1 MCRRANGANK
11 AVKKLFKIFF
21 ISLVVTIAAATGT
34 FAQTDREVINSLAG
48 KNIGVQTGS
57 TLETIAPHII
67 KDPVLSY
74 YPTNPDGLMALHAGK
89 IDAMLID
96 EPILRYFN
104 ALSDNPVRVIVSNDY
119 SEYLATAF
127 QKNAAGEKLR
137 DEYNDFLNSVEK
149 EGKLQEL
156 KDKWVNRPGDNPE
169 IFDYENLPDIN
180 GQMVIATEPFFAPFQ
195 YMSGNRLAGYEI
207 ELVAEFCRRSGYKPV
222 FKIVTFDGIITG
234 LATGAYDM
242 AAAGLAIT
250 GERELSVNFS
260 EPIYINHAAIA
271 VIDNAAAA
279 AGATDQ
285 GNRLVNSFYR
295 NFIQEDRWKL
305 FVDGA
310 LVTLIIMLAS
320 ITAGTVLGF
329 GVYLLTRTGRKA
341 AVTITNLCKSVIQ
354 AFPMV
359 VLLMILYYVVF
370 AHSGFSSVAVSIIGF
385 TLTFACAMHGMLISG
400 ERAVDPGQAE
410 AAYSLG
416 YGNSKAFFR
425 FILPQSAV
433 HFLPAYEDEVIN
445 HIKATAVVGYISVV
459 DLTKA
464 GDIIRGR
471 TYDAVM
477 PLAAVSVIYAL
488 MSLVMRQVIRAAARR
503 VDTKN
508 RTEAVILKGLEI
520 SCPPGNICTA
530 GTNRSESGKDR
541 KPILDIRHLK
551 KQFETSVI
559 LSDVSAEIYDGN
571 VIAVIGPSG
580 TGKSTFIRCLNL
592 LNTPTSGQIF
602 LDGEEITAEGYE
614 PVRVR
619 RKVGMVFQ
627 QFNLFN
633 HLTVLENAII
643 PQMDILGRSRQE
655 ACDIAVNNLK
665 RVGLED
671 RLLRYPD
678 ALSGGQKQRAAIAR
692 TLSMNPEVILLDE
705 PTSALDPSLVGE
717 VEFIISELA
726 REGHTMVIVTH
737 EMNLVRS
744 VANRVFFMT
753 DGGIYE
759 DGTPDQIFNQ
769 PQGEKTAQFVFNF
782 RHIEAQLNH
791 NIESYIETVSRAAN
805 FCSILGLSRACIYR
819 VQLVIEELGLHVILP
834 RIPEETGIHLV
845 LETSDKDDT
854 LKITMKYRPLQS
866 DMCLK
871 LKDEDRMIS
880 DMLQYAVRDIRVDE
894 EGLTALVVK

>member
-1 MCRRANGANK
+1 MLTIS
-11 AVKKLFKIFF
+11 AV
-21 ISLVVTIAAATGT
+21 TGT
-34 FAQTDREVINSLAG
+34 FAQTDSDIISGLAG

-57 TLETIAPHII
+57 TLETIAPHIL
-67 KDPVLSY
+67 KNPVLSY
-74 YPTNPDGLMALHAGK
+74 FPTNPDGLVALHAGK

-96 EPILRYFN
+96 EPILRYYN
-104 ALSDNPVRVIVSNDY
+104 ALSDKPVRVIVSNDY

-127 QKNAAGEKLR
+127 QKNAAGGKLR
-137 DEYNDFLNSVEK
+137 DEYNAFLASLEK
-149 EGKLQEL
+149 EGGLQEL
-156 KDKWVNRPGDNPE
+156 KDKWINSPSDNPE

-180 GQMVIATEPFFAPFQ
+180 GQLVIATEPSFAPFQ
-195 YMSGNRLAGYEI
+195 FMSGNRISGYET
-207 ELVAEFCRRSGYKPV
+207 ELIAEFCRRAGYKPV
-222 FKIVTFDGIITG
+222 FKIVSFDGIITG

-250 GERELSVNFS
+250 DERKQSVNFS
-260 EPIYINHAAIA
+260 ESIYINHAAIA
-271 VIDNAAAA
+271 VIDDAAA

-285 GNRLVNSFYR
+285 GNRLADSFYR

-305 FVDGA
+305 FADGA
-310 LVTLIIMLAS
+310 LVTLLIMLAS
-320 ITAGTVLGF
+320 IFAGTVLGF

-341 AVTITNLCKSVIQ
+341 AVAITNLCKRVIQ

-370 AHSGFSSVAVSIIGF
+370 AHSGLSSVAVSIVGF

-400 ERAVDPGQAE
+400 ENAVDPGQAE

-416 YGNSKAFFR
+416 YGNSRAFFR

-445 HIKATAVVGYISVV
+445 HIKATAIVGYISVV

-471 TYDAVM
+471 TYDAIM

-488 MSLVMRQVIRAAARR
+488 MSFVMRQIIRAAARR
-503 VDTKN
+503 IDTKN
-508 RTEAVILKGLEI
+508 RTEAEILKGLEI
-520 SCPPGNICTA
+520 GSSSDGIRA
-530 GTNRSESGKDR
+530 VRTNRSGSGNER

-559 LSDVSAEIYDGN
+559 LNDVNAEIYEGN
-571 VIAVIGPSG
+571 VIAIIGPSG

-592 LNTPTSGQIF
+592 LNVPTSGRIF
-602 LDGEEITAEGYE
+602 LDGEEITADGYE
-614 PVRVR
+614 PVKVR

-633 HLTVLENAII
+633 HLTVLENAIV
-643 PQMDILGRSRQE
+643 PQVDILGRSRQE
-655 ACDIAVNNLK
+655 ACDIAVKNLK

-759 DGTPDQIFNQ
+759 DGTPEQIFNH

-782 RHIEAQLNH
+782 RHIETELNH
-791 NIESYIETVSRAAN
+791 NVESYIEAVSRASN

-834 RIPEETGIHLV
+834 KLPEGEGIHLI
-845 LETSDKDDT
+845 LETSNKDDT
-854 LKITMKYRPLQS
+854 LKIIMKYNLPEGDTLS
-866 DMCLK
+866 E
-871 LKDEDRMIS
+871 LKDADRMIS
-880 DMLQYAVRDIRVDE
+880 DMLQYAVRDICVDE

>member
-1 MCRRANGANK
+1 M
-11 AVKKLFKIFF
+11 KKLLKILLLSLLLT
-21 ISLVVTIAAATGT
+21 ISAVTGT
-34 FAQTDREVINSLAG
+34 FALTDSDIINGLAG

-57 TLETIAPHII
+57 TLETIAPRII

-74 YPTNPDGLMALHAGK
+74 FPTNPDGLVALHAGK
-89 IDAMLID
+89 IDAMIID
-96 EPILRYFN
+96 EPILKYYN
-104 ALSDNPVRVIVSNDY
+104 ALSDKPVRVIVSNDY

-127 QKNAAGEKLR
+127 QKNEAGGKLR
-137 DEYNDFLNSVEK
+137 DEYNAFLASLEK
-149 EGKLQEL
+149 EGRLQEL
-156 KDKWVNRPGDNPE
+156 KDKWINSPSDNPE

-180 GQMVIATEPFFAPFQ
+180 GQLVIATEPSFAPFQ
-195 YMSGNRLAGYEI
+195 FMSGNRISGYET
-207 ELVAEFCRRSGYKPV
+207 ELIAEFCRRAGYKPV
-222 FKIVTFDGIITG
+222 FKIVSFDGIITG

-242 AAAGLAIT
+242 AAAGLGIT
-250 GERELSVNFS
+250 DERKLSVNFS
-260 EPIYINHAAIA
+260 ESIYINHAAIA
-271 VIDNAAAA
+271 VIDDMAA
-279 AGATDQ
+279 AGATNQ
-285 GNRLVNSFYR
+285 GNRLADSFYR

-305 FVDGA
+305 FSDGA
-310 LVTLIIMLAS
+310 LVTLLIMLAS
-320 ITAGTVLGF
+320 IFAGTVLGF

-341 AVTITNLCKSVIQ
+341 AVTITNLCKRVIQ

-370 AHSGFSSVAVSIIGF
+370 AHSGLSSVAVSIVGF

-400 ERAVDPGQAE
+400 ENAVDPGQAE

-416 YGNSKAFFR
+416 YGNSRAFFR

-445 HIKATAVVGYISVV
+445 HIKATAIVGYISVV

-471 TYDAVM
+471 TYDAIM

-488 MSLVMRQVIRAAARR
+488 MSFVMRQIIRAAARR
-503 VDTKN
+503 IDTKN
-508 RTEAVILKGLEI
+508 RTEAEILKGLEI
-520 SCPPGNICTA
+520 GSSSDGIRA
-530 GTNRSESGKDR
+530 VRTNRSGSGNER

-559 LSDVSAEIYDGN
+559 LNDVNAEIYEGN
-571 VIAVIGPSG
+571 VIAIIGPSG

-592 LNTPTSGQIF
+592 LNVPTSGRIF
-602 LDGEEITAEGYE
+602 LDGEEITADGYE
-614 PVRVR
+614 PVKVR

-633 HLTVLENAII
+633 HLTVLENAIV
-643 PQMDILGRSRQE
+643 PQVDILGRSRQE
-655 ACDIAVNNLK
+655 ACDIAVKNLK

-671 RLLRYPD
+671 RLLRYPS

-692 TLSMNPEVILLDE
+692 TLSMNPELILLDE

-726 REGHTMVIVTH
+726 REGHTMIIVTH

-753 DGGIYE
+753 DGEIYE
-759 DGTPDQIFNQ
+759 DGTPEQIFSH
-769 PQGEKTAQFVFNF
+769 PQKEKTAQFVFNF
-782 RHIEAQLNH
+782 RHIEMQLNH

-834 RIPEETGIHLV
+834 MLPDESEIHLIM
-845 LETSDKDDT
+845 ETTNKDDT
-854 LKITMKYRPLQS
+854 LKITMKYQLPQG
-866 DMCLK
+866 DMLSE
-871 LKDEDRMIS
+871 LKDTDRLIS
-880 DMLQYAVRDIRVDE
+880 DMLQYAVRDIQMNE
-894 EGLTALVVK
+894 EGLTAFVVK

>member
-1 MCRRANGANK
+1 M
-11 AVKKLFKIFF
+11 KKLLKILF
-21 ISLVVTIAAATGT
+21 ISLVLTISAVTGT
-34 FAQTDREVINSLAG
+34 FAQTDSDIISGLAG

-57 TLETIAPHII
+57 TLETIAPRII
-67 KDPVLSY
+67 KDPALSY
-74 YPTNPDGLMALHAGK
+74 FPTSPDGLMALHAGK
-89 IDAMLID
+89 IDAMIID
-96 EPILRYFN
+96 EPILRYYN
-104 ALSDNPVRVIVSNDY
+104 ALSDKPVRVIVSNDY

-137 DEYNDFLNSVEK
+137 DEYNAFLASLEK
-149 EGKLQEL
+149 EGRLQEL
-156 KDKWVNRPGDNPE
+156 KDKWINSPSDNPE

-180 GQMVIATEPFFAPFQ
+180 GQLVIATEPSFAPFQ
-195 YMSGNRLAGYEI
+195 FMSGNRISGYET
-207 ELVAEFCRRSGYKPV
+207 ELIAEFCRRAGYKPV
-222 FKIVTFDGIITG
+222 FKIVSFDGIITG

-242 AAAGLAIT
+242 AAAGLGIT
-250 GERELSVNFS
+250 DERKLSVNFS
-260 EPIYINHAAIA
+260 ESIYINHAAIA
-271 VIDNAAAA
+271 VIDDSAV

-285 GNRLVNSFYR
+285 GNRLADSFYR

-305 FVDGA
+305 FADGA
-310 LVTLIIMLAS
+310 LVTLLIMLAS
-320 ITAGTVLGF
+320 IFAGTVLGF

-341 AVTITNLCKSVIQ
+341 AVTITNLCKRVIQ

-370 AHSGFSSVAVSIIGF
+370 AHSGLSSVAVSIVGF

-400 ERAVDPGQAE
+400 EMAVDPGQAE

-416 YGNSKAFFR
+416 YGNSRAFFR
-425 FILPQSAV
+425 FVLPQSAV

-445 HIKATAVVGYISVV
+445 HIKATAIVGYISVV

-471 TYDAVM
+471 TYDAIM
-477 PLAAVSVIYAL
+477 PLAAVSVMYAL
-488 MSLVMRQVIRAAARR
+488 MSFVMRQIIRAAARR
-503 VDTKN
+503 IDTKN
-508 RTEAVILKGLEI
+508 RTEAEILKGLEI
-520 SCPPGNICTA
+520 GSSSDGIRA
-530 GTNRSESGKDR
+530 VRTNRSGSGNER

-559 LSDVSAEIYDGN
+559 LNDVNAEIYEGN
-571 VIAVIGPSG
+571 VIAIIGPSG

-592 LNTPTSGQIF
+592 LNEPTSGRIF
-602 LDGEEITAEGYE
+602 LDGEEITADGYE

-633 HLTVLENAII
+633 HLTVLENAIV
-643 PQMDILGRSRQE
+643 PQVDILGRSRQE
-655 ACDIAVNNLK
+655 ACDIAVKNLK

-744 VANRVFFMT
+744 VANRVFFMA

-759 DGTPDQIFNQ
+759 DGTPEQIFNH

-782 RHIEAQLNH
+782 RHIETELNH
-791 NIESYIETVSRAAN
+791 NIESYIEAVSRAAN

-834 RIPEETGIHLV
+834 KLPEGEGIHLI
-845 LETSDKDDT
+845 LETSNKDDT
-854 LKITMKYRPLQS
+854 LKIIMKYNLPEGDTRS
-866 DMCLK
+866 E
-871 LKDEDRMIS
+871 LKDVDRMIS
-880 DMLQYAVRDIRVDE
+880 DMLQYAVRDICVDE
-894 EGLTALVVK
+894 EGLTALIAK

>member
-1 MCRRANGANK
+1 M
-11 AVKKLFKIFF
+11 KKLLKILF
-21 ISLVVTIAAATGT
+21 ISLVLTISAVTGT
-34 FAQTDREVINSLAG
+34 FALTDSDIISGLAG

-57 TLETIAPHII
+57 TLETIAPHIL

-74 YPTNPDGLMALHAGK
+74 FPTNPDGLMALHAGK

-96 EPILRYFN
+96 EPILRYYN
-104 ALSDNPVRVIVSNDY
+104 ALSDKPVRVIVSNDY

-137 DEYNDFLNSVEK
+137 DEYNAFLASLEK
-149 EGKLQEL
+149 EGGLQEL
-156 KDKWVNRPGDNPE
+156 KDKWINNPSDNPE
-169 IFDYENLPDIN
+169 IFDYENLPNIN
-180 GQMVIATEPFFAPFQ
+180 GRLVIATEPSFAPFQ
-195 YMSGNRLAGYEI
+195 FMAGNRISGYEI
-207 ELVAEFCRRSGYKPV
+207 ELIAEFCRRSGYKPV
-222 FKIVTFDGIITG
+222 FKIVSFDGIITG

-250 GERELSVNFS
+250 DERKLSVNFS
-260 EPIYINHAAIA
+260 ESIYINHAAIA
-271 VIDNAAAA
+271 VIDDAAA
-279 AGATDQ
+279 AGATDR
-285 GNRLVNSFYR
+285 GNRLADSFYR

-305 FVDGA
+305 FARGA
-310 LVTLIIMLAS
+310 LVTLLIMLAS
-320 ITAGTVLGF
+320 IFAGTALGF

-341 AVTITNLCKSVIQ
+341 AVTITNLCKRVIQ

-370 AHSGFSSVAVSIIGF
+370 AHSGLSSVAVSIVGF

-400 ERAVDPGQAE
+400 EMAVDPGQAE

-416 YGNSKAFFR
+416 YGNSRAFFR

-445 HIKATAVVGYISVV
+445 HIKATAIVGYISVV

-471 TYDAVM
+471 TYDAIM
-477 PLAAVSVIYAL
+477 PLAAISVIYAL
-488 MSLVMRQVIRAAARR
+488 MSFVMRLIIRAAARR
-503 VDTKN
+503 IDTRN
-508 RTEAVILKGLEI
+508 RTEAEILKGLEI
-520 SCPPGNICTA
+520 GSSDDIRTV
-530 GTNRSESGKDR
+530 GTNRSGAEKSN

-559 LSDVSAEIYDGN
+559 LNDVNAEIYEGN

-592 LNTPTSGQIF
+592 LNEPTSGRIF
-602 LDGEEITAEGYE
+602 LDGEEINADGYE
-614 PVRVR
+614 PVKVR

-633 HLTVLENAII
+633 HLTVLENAIV
-643 PQMDILGRSRQE
+643 PQVDILGRSRQE

-744 VANRVFFMT
+744 VANRVFFMA

-759 DGTPDQIFNQ
+759 DGTPEQIFNH

-782 RHIEAQLNH
+782 RHIETELNH
-791 NIESYIETVSRAAN
+791 NIESYIEAVSRAAN

-834 RIPEETGIHLV
+834 KLPDGEGIHLI
-845 LETSDKDDT
+845 LETSNKDDT
-854 LKITMKYRPLQS
+854 IKIIMKYNLPEGDTLS
-866 DMCLK
+866 ELK
-871 LKDEDRMIS
+871 GADRMIS
-880 DMLQYAVRDIRVDE
+880 DMLQYAVKDICVDE